1 MISLLFF
8 FILTISVVFLH
19 TIKQKKSIAVFN
31 KAVSSLH
38 NQLDLE
44 KQKSQLLKKNL
55 NLNCNTE
62 FKLDILKKQVQLLE
76 IISNQMNQI

>member
-19 TIKQKKSIAVFN
+19 TIKQKKSIAVFDKVVN
-31 KAVSSLH
+31 SLH

-44 KQKSQLLKKNL
+44 KQKSQLLNESINL
-55 NLNCNTE
+55 NYDIQ
-62 FKLDILKKQVQLLE
+62 FKTDILKKQVKLLE
-76 IISNQMNQI
+76 IISNK

>member
-31 KAVSSLH
+31 KVVNSLH

-44 KQKSQLLKKNL
+44 KQKSQLLNESINL
-55 NLNCNTE
+55 NYDIQ
-62 FKLDILKKQVQLLE
+62 FKTDILKKQVKLLE
-76 IISNQMNQI
+76 IISNK